1 MPSLPTCRI
10 LAGAKLRFDAPSPTG
25 SWAGWFGAGSTR
37 SAAWPAARR
46 CKYLMPLVAGV
57 VAWWATSERFTSV
70 KLLGAA
76 LTLAGVALAQ
86 FSVSRPLS
94 DPRPAA

>member
-1 MPSLPTCRI
+1 
-10 LAGAKLRFDAPSPTG
+10 
-25 SWAGWFGAGSTR
+25 
-37 SAAWPAARR
+37 
-46 CKYLMPLVAGV
+46 MPLVAGV

-86 FSVSRPLS
+86 FSVSPPLS
-94 DPRPAA
+94 DPRPDA